1 MKQTFGHMLTVF
13 QFFLQV
19 GTTSLR
25 DCSVDLRGTRP
36 QPSITIFPLLIE
48 TERHP
53 LASMATV
60 FAEMT
65 KLPRILN
72 LSNVTM
78 KLVTGSVGRH
88 MVTLPSGLTFM
99 LTPGSH
105 VHVPVF
111 KCYPTE
117 SATRLQELKQHS
129 PCNPLSVPS
138 FVARQQLMKN
148 FFKCRDPPERSTET
162 AHKSEF
168 MAAG

>member
-1 MKQTFGHMLTVF
+1 MLAAAISIRRVAALNRDYEANF
-13 QFFLQV
+13 RSYVDCLPIFSPSRNDFPKRLLSRPSRH
-19 GTTSLR
+19 TS
-25 DCSVDLRGTRP
+25 SAFNYH
-36 QPSITIFPLLIE
+36 FPLLIE

-60 FAEMT
+60 FAEMA

-78 KLVTGSVGRH
+78 KLVTKSVRRH

-105 VHVPVF
+105 VHVTVF

-117 SATRLQELKQHS
+117 SGQQKSAFHS
-129 PCNPLSVPS
+129 
-138 FVARQQLMKN
+138 
-148 FFKCRDPPERSTET
+148 
-162 AHKSEF
+162 KSLYL
-168 MAAG
+168 